1 MAAITLR
8 DVQPSDLDTLFAQQH
23 DDESNRMAAFTAT
36 DPTDRDAFDR
46 RWERILADHKLTKKV
61 ILDGEKIVG
70 SVFCHDWYGQP
81 EVGYWIDR
89 RYWGNGYATSGLR
102 QLLELVPERPLY
114 AMVAVDNEGSKRV
127 LEKCGFAY
135 ERTQRSFAEARG
147 AEIDESVYV
156 LVG

>member
-8 DVQPSDLDTLFAQQH
+8 DVQPSDLDTLFAHQL

-46 RWERILADHKLTKKV
+46 RWERILADDKLTKKV
-61 ILDGEKIVG
+61 ILDDEKIVG

-89 RYWGNGYATSGLR
+89 LYWGNGYATAGLR
-102 QLLELVPERPLY
+102 QLLDLVPERPLY

-127 LEKCGFAY
+127 LEKCGFVF
-135 ERTQRSFAEARG
+135 ERTQKSFAEARG
-147 AEIDESVYV
+147 KEIDESVYV
-156 LVG
+156 LAG